1 MSTRWLS
8 ERRDGLVVA
17 GEGAA
22 TYLHS
27 QLAQEVRDVAVGES
41 RWTLVLEPNGHV
53 TALARLWRRA
63 EDEFVLDTE
72 AGFGEVLH
80 ERLARF
86 MIRVKATI
94 EPAVIEAVTPV
105 RDLRPDDPDAE
116 TPEVGAPPRESA
128 GSVVGWWGLGG
139 VLLSLGRDAA
149 GEDARAGERDSG
161 EGADLLAAR
170 VGAGWPAM
178 GAEIVPGERLPAE
191 LGIATAAVSFTKGCY
206 PGQELV
212 ERMDSRGAQAP
223 RRLCRLAVRPGAAA
237 GDPVLDADANEVGTL
252 TSVAGTDAL
261 GFVKRGV
268 DLGSPVTAP
277 N

>member
-22 TYLHS
+22 NYLHS

-53 TALARLWRRA
+53 TVLARLWRRT
-63 EDEFVLDTE
+63 EDEFVIDTE
-72 AGFGEVLH
+72 AGFGEVLR

-94 EPAVIEAVTPV
+94 EPVMIEAVTAV
-105 RDLRPDDPDAE
+105 RDLRPVDPDGDA
-116 TPEVGAPPRESA
+116 PDVGAPPRESA
-128 GSVVGWWGLGG
+128 GNVVGWWGLGG
-139 VLLSLGRDAA
+139 VLLSLGRDASGEAADA
-149 GEDARAGERDSG
+149 GDVDSG
-161 EGADLLAAR
+161 EEADLLAAR

-223 RRLCRLAVRPGAAA
+223 RRLCRLDVEPGAAS
-237 GDPVLDADANEVGTL
+237 GDPVLDADGAEVGTL
-252 TSVAGTDAL
+252 TSVAGTNAL

-268 DLGSPVTAP
+268 DLGTPVTAP